1 MPKDVISDRD
11 PTFISEVWKE
21 LFRVHGVDLK
31 RSTTYHPQT
40 DGQTDV
46 TNKTLETYL
55 RCMVAKIP
63 TSWRK
68 CLGLAEWWYNTTFHS
83 AIQAIPYEIIYGQP
97 PPLHLPYLPGESSCS
112 AVDRSLQK
120 REEVIN
126 MLKFHLFRA
135 QNCMKQYADAHRS
148 PREFKVGDFVYLK
161 LQPYRQHTLKNRK
174 TPHKLSQRLHTSFHP
189 TSTAL
194 SESLTVC

>member
-55 RCMVAKIP
+55 RCMVAETP

-83 AIQAIPYEIIYGQP
+83 AIQATLYEIICGQP
-97 PPLHLPYLPGESSCS
+97 PPLHLPYLPGESSS
-112 AVDRSLQK
+112 SVVDRSLQK
-120 REEVIN
+120 R
-126 MLKFHLFRA
+126 K
-135 QNCMKQYADAHRS
+135 
-148 PREFKVGDFVYLK
+148 
-161 LQPYRQHTLKNRK
+161 
-174 TPHKLSQRLHTSFHP
+174 
-189 TSTAL
+189 
-194 SESLTVC
+194 